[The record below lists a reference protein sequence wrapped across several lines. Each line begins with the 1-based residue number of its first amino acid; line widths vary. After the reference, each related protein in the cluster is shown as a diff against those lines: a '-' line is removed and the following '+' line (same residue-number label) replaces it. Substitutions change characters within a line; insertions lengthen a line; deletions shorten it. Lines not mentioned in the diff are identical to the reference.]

1 MDKYSIKKR
10 ILQLK
15 EEINFHNKLYY
26 DESKNIISD
35 YEYDLKIKELIDLE
49 NSNPEFRS
57 LDSPSVKVGGKITKS
72 FETFNHTQPMLSLSN
87 TYSDQDLTDFDKRVK
102 KILKVEEIDYLC
114 ELKYDGVALSI
125 SYENGLFK
133 RALTRGDGSKGDDIS
148 NNAMTIKTLPLKLS
162 KEVSLEVR
170 GEGFISKSNFIKLNK
185 DKKDKKEE
193 VFSNPRNT
201 ASGSLKMQDSS
212 VVSKRKIN
220 CFMYSL
226 VSVDE
231 NILTQED
238 SLQYLRHLGFNV
250 PDTFKR
256 CSNIKEVKD
265 YINHWEEKR
274 DTLDVET
281 DGIVIKVNNLDYQK
295 ILSNT
300 AKSPRWA
307 IAYKYKTESKKT
319 KVLDIQFQVGRTGAI
334 TPVALLEPV
343 ELGGSI
349 VKRASL
355 HNSNEID
362 RLDIRIND
370 RVFIEKGGEIIPK
383 ITRVDFNERDLN
395 SQEFKFIKR
404 CPSCNTELK
413 SVEDQAIHYCPN
425 YKKCP
430 PQVSGRIEHFISKNA
445 MDIEHVGPET
455 IKGLINQKLLND
467 ISDLYKLTY
476 DEIIGIELKIDGEN
490 KVRSLKHKSCQN
502 IISSIHK
509 SKNNDF
515 SNVLFGL
522 GIRYVGKTT
531 AEKLAKYFKNIENIK
546 CASFEELIHVEE
558 IGDKIAES
566 LVKYFSD
573 QENLMILD
581 NLEKSGLKLDYK
593 EKNLVKSDKLS
604 GKKFV
609 ISGTFKN
616 FSRDEIKI
624 EIEKNGG
631 KVSKS
636 LSSKTSFLLAGDN
649 MGPKK
654 KNKAEDLQ
662 IMIINENQFIKL
674 IENEIHI
681 KESK

>member
-238 SLQYLRHLGFNV
+238 SLKYLRHLGFNV

-295 ILSNT
+295 ILGNT

>member
-10 ILQLK
+10 ILQLRD
-15 EEINFHNKLYY
+15 EINFHNKLYY

-49 NSNPEFRS
+49 NLNPELKS
-57 LDSPSVKVGGKITKS
+57 LDSPSVKIGGKITKS

-87 TYSDQDLTDFDKRVK
+87 TYSDQDLIDFDKRVK
-102 KILKVEEIDYLC
+102 KILEVEELDYLC

-125 SYENGLFK
+125 LYENGLFK

-162 KEVSLEVR
+162 EEVNIEVR
-170 GEGFISKSNFIKLNK
+170 GEGFISKSNFVKLNK
-185 DKKDKKEE
+185 EKKDKQEE

-212 VVSKRKIN
+212 AVSKRKIN

-231 NILTQED
+231 NILTQEE
-238 SLQYLRHLGFNV
+238 SLKYLRDLGFNV

-256 CSNIKEVKD
+256 CSNIYEIKE
-265 YINHWEEKR
+265 YINYWEEKR
-274 DTLDVET
+274 DSLDVET
-281 DGIVIKVNNLDYQK
+281 DGIVIKVNNLEYQK

-319 KVLDIQFQVGRTGAI
+319 KIRDIQFQVGRTGAI
-334 TPVALLEPV
+334 TPVALLDPV
-343 ELGGSI
+343 ELSGSI

-355 HNSNEID
+355 HNSNEIE

-370 RVFIEKGGEIIPK
+370 SVFIEKGGEIIPK
-383 ITRVDFNERDLN
+383 VTRVDFNERN
-395 SQEFKFIKR
+395 SKSEEFKFIKR
-404 CPSCNTELK
+404 CPSCDTELK

-455 IKGLINQKLLND
+455 VKGLINQKLLND

-476 DEIIGIELKIDGEN
+476 DDIIGLELKIDGEN

-502 IISSIHK
+502 IINSIEK
-509 SKNNDF
+509 SKNNNF
-515 SNVLFGL
+515 SKVLFGL

-531 AEKLAKYFKNIENIK
+531 AEKLAKHFKNIENIK
-546 CASFEELIHVEE
+546 CANFDQLTNVEE
-558 IGDKIAES
+558 IGDKIARS
-566 LVKYFSD
+566 LVKYFND
-573 QENLMILD
+573 QGNLIILD
-581 NLEKSGLKLDYK
+581 DLAKAGLKLNYE
-593 EKNLVKSDKLS
+593 EKNLLKSDKLS

-609 ISGTFKN
+609 ISGTFEN
-616 FSRDEIKI
+616 FSREEMKI

-631 KVSKS
+631 KVSNS
-636 LSSKTSFLLAGDN
+636 LSSKTSFLLAGEN

-654 KNKAEDLQ
+654 KIKAQELN
-662 IMIINENQFIKL
+662 IIIINENEFIKL
-674 IENEIHI
+674 I
-681 KESK
+681 

>member
-10 ILQLK
+10 ILQLR

-26 DESKNIISD
+26 DKSKNIISD

-102 KILKVEEIDYLC
+102 KILKVEEVDYLC

-162 KEVSLEVR
+162 NEVSLEVR

-185 DKKDKKEE
+185 DKKDKREE

-238 SLQYLRHLGFNV
+238 SLKYLRDLGFNV

-274 DTLDVET
+274 DSLDVET

-319 KVLDIQFQVGRTGAI
+319 KVIDIQFQVGRTGAI

-343 ELGGSI
+343 ELSGSI

-370 RVFIEKGGEIIPK
+370 KVFIEKGGEIIPK
-383 ITRVDFNERDLN
+383 ITRVDFNERGLK
-395 SQEFKFIKR
+395 SQEFIFIKR

-413 SVEDQAIHYCPN
+413 SVENQAIHYCPN

-476 DEIIGIELKIDGEN
+476 DEIIGLELKIDGEN

-546 CASFEELIHVEE
+546 CASFDELIHVEE

-609 ISGTFKN
+609 ISGTFEN

-636 LSSKTSFLLAGDN
+636 LSSKTSFLIAGDN

-654 KNKAEDLQ
+654 KIKAEDLQ

>member
-1 MDKYSIKKR
+1 MDKNSVKKR
-10 ILQLK
+10 ILQLRD
-15 EEINFHNKLYY
+15 EINFHNKLYY

-35 YEYDLKIKELIDLE
+35 YEYDTKIKELIDLE
-49 NSNPEFRS
+49 NLNPEFKS

-72 FETFNHTQPMLSLSN
+72 FQTFDHIQPMLSLSN
-87 TYSDQDLTDFDKRVK
+87 TYSDQDLFDFDKRVK
-102 KILKVEEIDYLC
+102 KILGVDEIEYLC

-125 SYENGLFK
+125 SYNNGLFN

-162 KEVSLEVR
+162 EAVNLEVR
-170 GEGFISKSNFIKLNK
+170 GEAFISKSNFNKLNK

-212 VVSKRKIN
+212 IVSERKIN

-231 NILTQED
+231 NILTQEK
-238 SLQYLRHLGFNV
+238 SLKYLMDLGFNV
-250 PDTFKR
+250 PDTYKR
-256 CSNIKEVKD
+256 CSDINEVKD
-265 YINHWEEKR
+265 YINYWEEKR
-274 DTLDVET
+274 DGLDVET
-281 DGIVIKVNNLDYQK
+281 DGIVIKVNSLKYQK

-307 IAYKYKTESKKT
+307 IAYKYKSESKKT
-319 KVLDIQFQVGRTGAI
+319 RVIDIQFQVGRTGAI
-334 TPVALLEPV
+334 TPVAILDPI

-355 HNSNEID
+355 HNSNEIE

-383 ITRVDFNERDLN
+383 VTKVDFRERV
-395 SQEFKFIKR
+395 SKSEEFVFITR
-404 CPSCNTELK
+404 CPSCDTLLK

-425 YKKCP
+425 YKKCT

-445 MDIEHVGPET
+445 MDIEHIGPET
-455 IKGLINQKLLND
+455 VKGLINKKLLND
-467 ISDLYKLTY
+467 ISDLYKLKY
-476 DEIIGIELKIDGEN
+476 EKIIGLELKIDGEN

-502 IISSIHK
+502 IINSIEK
-509 SKNNDF
+509 SKKNNF

-546 CASFEELIHVEE
+546 SANFDQLTDVEE

-566 LVKYFSD
+566 LVKYFND
-573 QENLMILD
+573 QENLIIL
-581 NLEKSGLKLDYK
+581 E
-593 EKNLVKSDKLS
+593 NLVKAGLKFDYEEKKLLESDKLS
-604 GKKFV
+604 GQIFV
-609 ISGTFKN
+609 ISGTFEN
-616 FSRDEIKI
+616 FSREQIKL
-624 EIEKNGG
+624 EIEKNSG

-636 LSSKTSFLLAGDN
+636 LSSKTSYLLAGEN

-654 KNKAEDLQ
+654 KIKAEELK

-674 IENEIHI
+674 I
-681 KESK
+681 

>member
-238 SLQYLRHLGFNV
+238 SLKYLRDLGFNV

-295 ILSNT
+295 ILGNT

-546 CASFEELIHVEE
+546 GASFEELIHVEE

-654 KNKAEDLQ
+654 KIKAEELQ

-674 IENEIHI
+674 I
-681 KESK
+681 

>member
-10 ILQLK
+10 ILQLR

-238 SLQYLRHLGFNV
+238 SLKYLRDLGFNV

-319 KVLDIQFQVGRTGAI
+319 KVIDIQFQVGRTGAI

-383 ITRVDFNERDLN
+383 ITKVDFTERDLN

-404 CPSCNTELK
+404 CPSCSTELK

-476 DEIIGIELKIDGEN
+476 DEIIGLELKIDGEN

-502 IISSIHK
+502 IISSIHR

-604 GKKFV
+604 GKRFV
-609 ISGTFKN
+609 ISGTFEN
-616 FSRDEIKI
+616 FSREEIKI
-624 EIEKNGG
+624 ESEKNGG

-654 KNKAEDLQ
+654 KIKAEELQ

-681 KESK
+681 KGSK

>member
-1 MDKYSIKKR
+1 M
-10 ILQLK
+10 
-15 EEINFHNKLYY
+15 NFHNKLYY
-26 DESKNIISD
+26 DKSKNIISD

-102 KILKVEEIDYLC
+102 KILKVEEVDYLC

-162 KEVSLEVR
+162 NEVSLEVR

-185 DKKDKKEE
+185 DKKDKREE

-238 SLQYLRHLGFNV
+238 SLKYLRDLGFNV

-274 DTLDVET
+274 DSLDVET

-319 KVLDIQFQVGRTGAI
+319 KVIDIQFQVGRTGAI

-343 ELGGSI
+343 ELSGSI

-370 RVFIEKGGEIIPK
+370 KVFIEKGGEIIPK
-383 ITRVDFNERDLN
+383 ITRVDFNERGLK
-395 SQEFKFIKR
+395 SQEFIFIKR

-413 SVEDQAIHYCPN
+413 SVENQAIHYCPN

-476 DEIIGIELKIDGEN
+476 DEIIGLELKIDGEN

-509 SKNNDF
+509 SKNNNF

-609 ISGTFKN
+609 ISGTFEN

-636 LSSKTSFLLAGDN
+636 LSSKTSFLIAGDN

-654 KNKAEDLQ
+654 KIKAEDLQ

>member
-10 ILQLK
+10 ILQLR

-87 TYSDQDLTDFDKRVK
+87 TYSDQDLTDFEKRVK

-162 KEVSLEVR
+162 EEVNLEVR
-170 GEGFISKSNFIKLNK
+170 GEGFISKSNFIKLNE

-212 VVSKRKIN
+212 VVFKRKIN

-226 VSVDE
+226 VSADE

-238 SLQYLRHLGFNV
+238 SLKYLRDLGFNV

-281 DGIVIKVNNLDYQK
+281 DGIVIKVNNLNYQK

-319 KVLDIQFQVGRTGAI
+319 KVIDIQFQVGRTGAI

-383 ITRVDFNERDLN
+383 VTRVDFNERDLK

-404 CPSCNTELK
+404 CPSCDTELK
-413 SVEDQAIHYCPN
+413 SVEDQAVHYCPN

-476 DEIIGIELKIDGEN
+476 NKIIGLELKIDGEN

-502 IISSIHK
+502 IINSIHK

-515 SNVLFGL
+515 SKVLFGL

-546 CASFEELIHVEE
+546 IASFDELIHLEE

-609 ISGTFKN
+609 ISGTFEN
-616 FSRDEIKI
+616 FSREEIKI

-636 LSSKTSFLLAGDN
+636 LSSKTSYLLAGDN

-654 KNKAEDLQ
+654 KIKAEELK
-662 IMIINENQFIKL
+662 IIVINENQFIKL

>member
-10 ILQLK
+10 ILQLR

-35 YEYDLKIKELIDLE
+35 YEYDIKIKELIDLE

-102 KILKVEEIDYLC
+102 KILKVEEVDYLC

-212 VVSKRKIN
+212 VVFKRKIN

-226 VSVDE
+226 VSADE

-238 SLQYLRHLGFNV
+238 SLKYLRDLGFNV

-265 YINHWEEKR
+265 YINYWEEKR

-319 KVLDIQFQVGRTGAI
+319 KVIDIQFQVGRTGAI

-383 ITRVDFNERDLN
+383 VTRVDFTERDLK
-395 SQEFKFIKR
+395 SQEFIFIKR
-404 CPSCNTELK
+404 CPSCDTELK
-413 SVEDQAIHYCPN
+413 SVEDQAVHYCPN

-476 DEIIGIELKIDGEN
+476 NKIIGLELKIDGEN

-502 IISSIHK
+502 IINSIHK

-515 SNVLFGL
+515 SKVLFGL

-546 CASFEELIHVEE
+546 IASFDELIHLEE

-604 GKKFV
+604 GKRFV

-636 LSSKTSFLLAGDN
+636 LSSKTSYLLAGDN

-654 KNKAEDLQ
+654 KIKAEELQ

>member
-238 SLQYLRHLGFNV
+238 SLKYLRHLGFNV

-295 ILSNT
+295 ILGNT

-476 DEIIGIELKIDGEN
+476 DEIIGLELKIDGEN

-654 KNKAEDLQ
+654 KIKAEELQ

-674 IENEIHI
+674 I
-681 KESK
+681 

>member
-1 MDKYSIKKR
+1 MDKYSIRKR
-10 ILQLK
+10 ILQLRN
-15 EEINFHNKLYY
+15 EINFHNKLYY

-49 NSNPEFRS
+49 NLNPELKS
-57 LDSPSVKVGGKITKS
+57 LDSPSVKIGGKITKS

-87 TYSDQDLTDFDKRVK
+87 TYSDQDLIDFDKRVK
-102 KILKVEEIDYLC
+102 KILEVEELDYLC

-125 SYENGLFK
+125 LYENGLFK

-162 KEVSLEVR
+162 EEVNIEVR
-170 GEGFISKSNFIKLNK
+170 GEGFISKSNFVKLNK
-185 DKKDKKEE
+185 EKKDKQEE

-212 VVSKRKIN
+212 AVSKRKIN

-231 NILTQED
+231 NILTQEE
-238 SLQYLRHLGFNV
+238 SLKYLRGLGFNV

-256 CSNIKEVKD
+256 CSNIYEIKE
-265 YINHWEEKR
+265 YINYWEEKR
-274 DTLDVET
+274 DSLDVET
-281 DGIVIKVNNLDYQK
+281 DGIVIKVNNLKYQK

-319 KVLDIQFQVGRTGAI
+319 KIRDIQFQVGRTGAI
-334 TPVALLEPV
+334 TPVALLDPV
-343 ELGGSI
+343 ELSGSI

-355 HNSNEID
+355 HNSNEIE

-370 RVFIEKGGEIIPK
+370 SVFIEKGGEIIPK
-383 ITRVDFNERDLN
+383 VTRVDFNERN
-395 SQEFKFIKR
+395 SKSEEFKFIKR
-404 CPSCNTELK
+404 CPSCDTELK

-455 IKGLINQKLLND
+455 VKGLINQKLLND

-476 DEIIGIELKIDGEN
+476 DDIIGLELKIDGEN

-502 IISSIHK
+502 IINSIEK
-509 SKNNDF
+509 SKNNNF
-515 SNVLFGL
+515 SKVLFGL

-531 AEKLAKYFKNIENIK
+531 AEKLAKHFKNIENIK
-546 CASFEELIHVEE
+546 CANFDQLTNVEE
-558 IGDKIAES
+558 IGDKIAKS
-566 LVKYFSD
+566 LVKYFND
-573 QENLMILD
+573 QENLIILD
-581 NLEKSGLKLDYK
+581 DLAKAGLKLNYE
-593 EKNLVKSDKLS
+593 EKNLLKSDKLS

-609 ISGTFKN
+609 ISGTFEN
-616 FSRDEIKI
+616 FSREEMKI

-631 KVSKS
+631 KVSNS

-654 KNKAEDLQ
+654 KIKAEELN
-662 IMIINENQFIKL
+662 IIIINENEFIKL
-674 IENEIHI
+674 I
-681 KESK
+681 

>member
-10 ILQLK
+10 ILQLRD
-15 EEINFHNKLYY
+15 EINFHNKLYY

-49 NSNPEFRS
+49 NLNPELKS
-57 LDSPSVKVGGKITKS
+57 LDSPSVKIGGKITKS

-87 TYSDQDLTDFDKRVK
+87 TYSDQDLIDFDKRVK
-102 KILKVEEIDYLC
+102 KILEVEELDYIC

-125 SYENGLFK
+125 LYENGLFK

-162 KEVSLEVR
+162 EKVNIEVR
-170 GEGFISKSNFIKLNK
+170 GEGFISKSNFVKLNK
-185 DKKDKKEE
+185 EKKDKQEE

-212 VVSKRKIN
+212 AVSKRKIN

-231 NILTQED
+231 NILTQEE
-238 SLQYLRHLGFNV
+238 SLKYLRDLGFNV

-256 CSNIKEVKD
+256 CSNIYEIKE
-265 YINHWEEKR
+265 YINYWEEKR
-274 DTLDVET
+274 DSLDVET
-281 DGIVIKVNNLDYQK
+281 DGIVIKVNNLEYQK

-319 KVLDIQFQVGRTGAI
+319 KIRDIQFQVGRTGAI
-334 TPVALLEPV
+334 TPVALLDPV
-343 ELGGSI
+343 ELSGSI

-355 HNSNEID
+355 HNSNEIE

-370 RVFIEKGGEIIPK
+370 SVFIEKGGEIIPK
-383 ITRVDFNERDLN
+383 VTRVDFNERN
-395 SQEFKFIKR
+395 SKSEEFKFIKR
-404 CPSCNTELK
+404 CPSCDTELK

-455 IKGLINQKLLND
+455 VKGLINQKLLND

-476 DEIIGIELKIDGEN
+476 DDIIGLELKIDGEN

-502 IISSIHK
+502 IINSIEK
-509 SKNNDF
+509 SKNNNF
-515 SNVLFGL
+515 SKVLFGL

-531 AEKLAKYFKNIENIK
+531 AEKLAKHFKNIENIK
-546 CASFEELIHVEE
+546 CANFDQLTNVEE
-558 IGDKIAES
+558 IGDKIAKS
-566 LVKYFSD
+566 LVKYFND
-573 QENLMILD
+573 QENLIILD
-581 NLEKSGLKLDYK
+581 DLAKAGLKLNYE
-593 EKNLVKSDKLS
+593 EKNLLKSDKLS

-609 ISGTFKN
+609 ISGTFEN
-616 FSRDEIKI
+616 FSREEMKI

-631 KVSKS
+631 KVSNS
-636 LSSKTSFLLAGDN
+636 LSSKTSFLLAGEN

-654 KNKAEDLQ
+654 KIKAQELN
-662 IMIINENQFIKL
+662 IIIINENEFIKL
-674 IENEIHI
+674 I
-681 KESK
+681 

>member
-1 MDKYSIKKR
+1 MEKYSIKKR
-10 ILQLK
+10 ILQLR

-238 SLQYLRHLGFNV
+238 SLKYLRHLGFNV

-274 DTLDVET
+274 DSLDVET

-319 KVLDIQFQVGRTGAI
+319 KVIDIQFQVGRTGAI

-370 RVFIEKGGEIIPK
+370 KVFIEKGGEIIPK
-383 ITRVDFNERDLN
+383 ITRVDFNERGLK
-395 SQEFKFIKR
+395 SQEFIFIKR

-413 SVEDQAIHYCPN
+413 SVENQAIHYCPN
-425 YKKCP
+425 DKKCP

-476 DEIIGIELKIDGEN
+476 DEIIDLELKIDGEN

-573 QENLMILD
+573 EENLIILD

-593 EKNLVKSDKLS
+593 EKNLVK
-604 GKKFV
+604 
-609 ISGTFKN
+609 
-616 FSRDEIKI
+616 
-624 EIEKNGG
+624 
-631 KVSKS
+631 
-636 LSSKTSFLLAGDN
+636 
-649 MGPKK
+649 
-654 KNKAEDLQ
+654 
-662 IMIINENQFIKL
+662 
-674 IENEIHI
+674 
-681 KESK
+681 

>member
-1 MDKYSIKKR
+1 MDKYSVKKR
-10 ILQLK
+10 ILQLR

-238 SLQYLRHLGFNV
+238 SLKYLRHLGLNV

-476 DEIIGIELKIDGEN
+476 DEIIGLELKIDGEN

-509 SKNNDF
+509 SKNNNF

-609 ISGTFKN
+609 ISGTFEN

-636 LSSKTSFLLAGDN
+636 LSSKTSFLIAGDN

-654 KNKAEDLQ
+654 KIKAEDLQ

>member
-238 SLQYLRHLGFNV
+238 SLKYLRHLGFNV

>member
-10 ILQLK
+10 ILQLR

-26 DESKNIISD
+26 DKSKNIISD

-102 KILKVEEIDYLC
+102 KILKVEEVDYLC

-162 KEVSLEVR
+162 NEVSLEVR

-185 DKKDKKEE
+185 DKKDKREE

-238 SLQYLRHLGFNV
+238 SLKYLRDLGFNV

-274 DTLDVET
+274 DSLDVET

-319 KVLDIQFQVGRTGAI
+319 KVIDIQFQVGRTGAI

-370 RVFIEKGGEIIPK
+370 KVFIEKGGEIIPK
-383 ITRVDFNERDLN
+383 ITRVDFNERGLK
-395 SQEFKFIKR
+395 SQEFIFIKR

-413 SVEDQAIHYCPN
+413 SIEDQAIHYCPN

-476 DEIIGIELKIDGEN
+476 DEIIGLELKIDGEN

-609 ISGTFKN
+609 ISGTFEN

-636 LSSKTSFLLAGDN
+636 LSSKTSFLIAGDN

-654 KNKAEDLQ
+654 KIKAEDLQ

>member
-1 MDKYSIKKR
+1 MDKNSIKKR
-10 ILQLK
+10 ILQLRK
-15 EEINFHNKLYY
+15 EINFHNKLYY

-35 YEYDLKIKELIDLE
+35 YDYDIKLKELIDLE
-49 NSNPEFRS
+49 NLDPEFRS
-57 LDSPSVKVGGKITKS
+57 LDSPSIKVGGKITKN
-72 FETFNHTQPMLSLSN
+72 FQTYDHTQPMLSLSN
-87 TYSDQDLTDFDKRVK
+87 TYSDQDLIDFDKRVK
-102 KILKVEEIDYLC
+102 KKLGVEKVDYLC

-125 SYENGLFK
+125 SYQNGLFK

-162 KEVSLEVR
+162 EDVSLEVR
-170 GEGFISKSNFIKLNK
+170 GEGFISKSNFIKLNQE
-185 DKKDKKEE
+185 KKDKKEE

-212 VVSKRKIN
+212 IVSKRKIN

-226 VSVDE
+226 ISVNK
-231 NILTQED
+231 NILTQEE
-238 SLQYLRHLGFNV
+238 SLKYIKDLGFNV
-250 PDTFKR
+250 PDTFKK
-256 CSNIKEVKD
+256 CSNINEVKD
-265 YINHWEEKR
+265 YINYWEEKR
-274 DTLDVET
+274 EDLDVET
-281 DGIVIKVNNLDYQK
+281 DGIVIKVNNLEYQK
-295 ILSNT
+295 KLSNT

-307 IAYKYKTESKKT
+307 IAFKYKTESKKT
-319 KVLDIQFQVGRTGAI
+319 RVLDIQFQVGRTGAI
-334 TPVALLEPV
+334 TPVALLDPI

-355 HNSNEID
+355 HNSNEIE

-370 RVFIEKGGEIIPK
+370 KVFIEKGGEIIPK
-383 ITRVDFNERDLN
+383 ITKVDINERDLN
-395 SQEFKFIKR
+395 SEEFKFIKK
-404 CPSCNTELK
+404 CPSCDTQLK

-467 ISDLYKLTY
+467 ISDLYKLKY
-476 DEIIGIELKIDGEN
+476 EEIVGLELKIEGEN

-502 IISSIHK
+502 IINSIKK
-509 SKNNDF
+509 SKSNNF
-515 SNVLFGL
+515 SNILFGL

-531 AEKLAKYFKNIENIK
+531 AEKLAKHFKQIENIK
-546 CASFEELIHVEE
+546 SASFEELTNVEE

-566 LVKYFSD
+566 LVKYFND
-573 QENLMILD
+573 QENLLIIK
-581 NLEKSGLKLDYK
+581 NLEKAGLKLYITED
-593 EKNLVKSDKLS
+593 NLLKSDKLS
-604 GKKFV
+604 GKIFV
-609 ISGTFKN
+609 ISGTFQSY
-616 FSRDEIKI
+616 SRDDIKM

-649 MGPKK
+649 MGPMKK
-654 KNKAEDLQ
+654 LKAEELK

-674 IENEIHI
+674 V
-681 KESK
+681 

>member
-1 MDKYSIKKR
+1 MDKYSIRKR
-10 ILQLK
+10 ILQLRN
-15 EEINFHNKLYY
+15 EINFHNKLYY

-49 NSNPEFRS
+49 NLNPELKS
-57 LDSPSVKVGGKITKS
+57 LDSPSVKIGGKITKS

-87 TYSDQDLTDFDKRVK
+87 TYSDQDLIDFDKRVK
-102 KILKVEEIDYLC
+102 KILEVEELDYIC

-125 SYENGLFK
+125 LYENGLFK

-162 KEVSLEVR
+162 EEVNIEVR
-170 GEGFISKSNFIKLNK
+170 GEGFISKSNFVKLNK
-185 DKKDKKEE
+185 EKKDKQEE

-212 VVSKRKIN
+212 AVSKRKIN

-231 NILTQED
+231 NILTQEE
-238 SLQYLRHLGFNV
+238 SLKYLRDLGFNV

-256 CSNIKEVKD
+256 CSNIYEIKE
-265 YINHWEEKR
+265 YINYWEEKR
-274 DTLDVET
+274 DSLDVET
-281 DGIVIKVNNLDYQK
+281 DGIVIKVNNLEYQK

-319 KVLDIQFQVGRTGAI
+319 KIRDIQFQVGRTGAI
-334 TPVALLEPV
+334 TPVALLDPV
-343 ELGGSI
+343 ELSGSI

-355 HNSNEID
+355 HNSNEIE

-370 RVFIEKGGEIIPK
+370 SVFIEKGGEIIPK
-383 ITRVDFNERDLN
+383 VTRVDFNERN
-395 SQEFKFIKR
+395 SKSEEFKFIKR
-404 CPSCNTELK
+404 CPSCDTELK

-502 IISSIHK
+502 IINSIEK
-509 SKNNDF
+509 SKNNNF
-515 SNVLFGL
+515 SKVLFGL

-531 AEKLAKYFKNIENIK
+531 AEKLAKHFKNIENIK
-546 CASFEELIHVEE
+546 CANFDQLTNVEE
-558 IGDKIAES
+558 IGDKIAKS
-566 LVKYFSD
+566 LVKYFND
-573 QENLMILD
+573 QENLIILD
-581 NLEKSGLKLDYK
+581 DLAKAGLKLNYE
-593 EKNLVKSDKLS
+593 EKNLLKSDKLS

-609 ISGTFKN
+609 ISGTFEN
-616 FSRDEIKI
+616 FSREEMKI

-631 KVSKS
+631 KVSNS
-636 LSSKTSFLLAGDN
+636 LSSKTSFLLAGEN

-654 KNKAEDLQ
+654 KIKAQELN
-662 IMIINENQFIKL
+662 IIIINENEFIKL
-674 IENEIHI
+674 I
-681 KESK
+681 

>member
-10 ILQLK
+10 ILQLR

-238 SLQYLRHLGFNV
+238 SLKYLRHLGFNV

-295 ILSNT
+295 ILGNT

-319 KVLDIQFQVGRTGAI
+319 KVIDIQFQVGRTGAI

-654 KNKAEDLQ
+654 KIKAEDLQ

>member
-10 ILQLK
+10 ILQLRD
-15 EEINFHNKLYY
+15 EINFHNKLYY

-49 NSNPEFRS
+49 NLNPELKS
-57 LDSPSVKVGGKITKS
+57 LDSPSVKIGGKITKS

-87 TYSDQDLTDFDKRVK
+87 TYSDKDLIDFDKRVK
-102 KILKVEEIDYLC
+102 KILEVEELDYIC

-125 SYENGLFK
+125 LYENGLFK

-162 KEVSLEVR
+162 EKVNIEVR
-170 GEGFISKSNFIKLNK
+170 GEGFISKSNFVKLNK
-185 DKKDKKEE
+185 EKKDKQEE

-212 VVSKRKIN
+212 AVSKRKIN

-231 NILTQED
+231 NILTQEE
-238 SLQYLRHLGFNV
+238 SLKYLRDLGFNV

-256 CSNIKEVKD
+256 CSNIYEIKK
-265 YINHWEEKR
+265 YINYWEEKR
-274 DTLDVET
+274 DSLDVET
-281 DGIVIKVNNLDYQK
+281 DGIVIKVNNLEYQK

-319 KVLDIQFQVGRTGAI
+319 KIRDIQFQVGRTGAI
-334 TPVALLEPV
+334 TPVALLDPV
-343 ELGGSI
+343 ELSGSI

-355 HNSNEID
+355 HNSNEIE

-370 RVFIEKGGEIIPK
+370 SVFIEKGGEIIPK
-383 ITRVDFNERDLN
+383 VTRVDFNERN
-395 SQEFKFIKR
+395 SKSEEFKFIKR
-404 CPSCNTELK
+404 CPSCDTELK

-455 IKGLINQKLLND
+455 VKGLINQKLLND

-476 DEIIGIELKIDGEN
+476 DDIIGLELKIDGEN

-502 IISSIHK
+502 IINSIEK
-509 SKNNDF
+509 SKNNNF
-515 SNVLFGL
+515 SKVLFGL

-531 AEKLAKYFKNIENIK
+531 AEKLAKHFKNIENIK
-546 CASFEELIHVEE
+546 CANFDQLTNVEE
-558 IGDKIAES
+558 IGDKIAKS
-566 LVKYFSD
+566 LVKYFND
-573 QENLMILD
+573 QGNLIILD
-581 NLEKSGLKLDYK
+581 DLAKAGLKLNYE
-593 EKNLVKSDKLS
+593 EKNLLKSDKLS

-609 ISGTFKN
+609 ISGTFEN
-616 FSRDEIKI
+616 FSREEMKI

-631 KVSKS
+631 KVSNS

-654 KNKAEDLQ
+654 KIKAQELN
-662 IMIINENQFIKL
+662 IIIINENEFIKL
-674 IENEIHI
+674 I
-681 KESK
+681 

>member
-1 MDKYSIKKR
+1 MDKYSVKKR
-10 ILQLK
+10 ILQLR

-162 KEVSLEVR
+162 EEVNLEVR

-238 SLQYLRHLGFNV
+238 SLKYLRHLGLNV

-319 KVLDIQFQVGRTGAI
+319 KVIDIQFQVGRTGAI

-370 RVFIEKGGEIIPK
+370 KVFIEKGGEIIPK
-383 ITRVDFNERDLN
+383 ITRVDFNERGLK
-395 SQEFKFIKR
+395 SQEFIFIKR

-413 SVEDQAIHYCPN
+413 SVENQAIHYCPN

-476 DEIIGIELKIDGEN
+476 DEIIGLELKIDGEN

-609 ISGTFKN
+609 ISGTFEN

-636 LSSKTSFLLAGDN
+636 LSSKTSFLIAGDN

-654 KNKAEDLQ
+654 KIKAEDLQ

>member
-10 ILQLK
+10 ILQLRD
-15 EEINFHNKLYY
+15 EINFHNKLYY

-49 NSNPEFRS
+49 NLNPELKS
-57 LDSPSVKVGGKITKS
+57 LDSPSVKIGGKITKS

-87 TYSDQDLTDFDKRVK
+87 TYSDQDIIDFDKRVK
-102 KILKVEEIDYLC
+102 KILEVEELDYLC

-125 SYENGLFK
+125 LYENGLFK

-162 KEVSLEVR
+162 EEVNIEVR
-170 GEGFISKSNFIKLNK
+170 GEGFISKSNFVKLNK
-185 DKKDKKEE
+185 EKKDKQEE

-212 VVSKRKIN
+212 AVSKRKIN

-231 NILTQED
+231 NILTQEE
-238 SLQYLRHLGFNV
+238 SLKYLRDLGFNV

-256 CSNIKEVKD
+256 CSNIYEIKK
-265 YINHWEEKR
+265 YINYWEEKR
-274 DTLDVET
+274 DSLDVET
-281 DGIVIKVNNLDYQK
+281 DGIVIKVNNLEYQK

-319 KVLDIQFQVGRTGAI
+319 KIRDIQFQVGRTGAI
-334 TPVALLEPV
+334 TPVALLDPV
-343 ELGGSI
+343 ELSGSI

-355 HNSNEID
+355 HNSNEIE

-370 RVFIEKGGEIIPK
+370 SVFIEKGGEIIPK
-383 ITRVDFNERDLN
+383 VTRVDFNERN
-395 SQEFKFIKR
+395 SKSEEFKFIKR
-404 CPSCNTELK
+404 CPSCDTELK

-455 IKGLINQKLLND
+455 VKGLINQKLLND

-476 DEIIGIELKIDGEN
+476 DDIIGLELKIDGEN

-502 IISSIHK
+502 IINSIEK
-509 SKNNDF
+509 SKNNNF
-515 SNVLFGL
+515 SKVLFGL

-531 AEKLAKYFKNIENIK
+531 AEKLAKHFKNIENIK
-546 CASFEELIHVEE
+546 CANFDQLTNVEE
-558 IGDKIAES
+558 IGDKIAKS
-566 LVKYFSD
+566 LVKYFND
-573 QENLMILD
+573 QGNIIILD
-581 NLEKSGLKLDYK
+581 DLAKAGLKLNYE
-593 EKNLVKSDKLS
+593 EKNLLKSDKLS

-609 ISGTFKN
+609 ISGTFEN
-616 FSRDEIKI
+616 FSREEMKI

-631 KVSKS
+631 KVSNS
-636 LSSKTSFLLAGDN
+636 LSSKTSFLLAGEN

-654 KNKAEDLQ
+654 KIKAQELN
-662 IMIINENQFIKL
+662 IIIINENEFIKL
-674 IENEIHI
+674 I
-681 KESK
+681 

>member
-10 ILQLK
+10 ILQLRD
-15 EEINFHNKLYY
+15 EINFHNKLYY

-49 NSNPEFRS
+49 NLNPELKS
-57 LDSPSVKVGGKITKS
+57 LDSPSVKIGGKITKS

-87 TYSDQDLTDFDKRVK
+87 TYSDQDLIDFDKRVK
-102 KILKVEEIDYLC
+102 KILEVEELDYIC

-125 SYENGLFK
+125 LYENGLFK

-162 KEVSLEVR
+162 EEVNIEVR
-170 GEGFISKSNFIKLNK
+170 GEGFISKSNFVKLNK
-185 DKKDKKEE
+185 EKKDKQEE

-212 VVSKRKIN
+212 AVSKRKIN

-231 NILTQED
+231 NILTQEE
-238 SLQYLRHLGFNV
+238 SLKYLRDLGFNV

-256 CSNIKEVKD
+256 CSNIYEIKE
-265 YINHWEEKR
+265 YINYWEEKR
-274 DTLDVET
+274 DSLDVET
-281 DGIVIKVNNLDYQK
+281 DGIVIKVNNLEYQK

-319 KVLDIQFQVGRTGAI
+319 KIRDIQFQVGRTGAI
-334 TPVALLEPV
+334 TPVALLDPV
-343 ELGGSI
+343 ELSGSI

-355 HNSNEID
+355 HNSNEIE

-370 RVFIEKGGEIIPK
+370 SVFIEKGGEIIPK
-383 ITRVDFNERDLN
+383 VTRVDFNERN
-395 SQEFKFIKR
+395 SKSEEFKFIKR
-404 CPSCNTELK
+404 CPSCDTELK

-455 IKGLINQKLLND
+455 VKGLINQKLLND

-476 DEIIGIELKIDGEN
+476 DDIIGLELKIDGEN

-502 IISSIHK
+502 IINSIEK
-509 SKNNDF
+509 SKNNNF
-515 SNVLFGL
+515 SKVLFGL

-531 AEKLAKYFKNIENIK
+531 AEKLAKHFKNIENIK
-546 CASFEELIHVEE
+546 CANFDQLTNVEE
-558 IGDKIAES
+558 IGDKIAKS
-566 LVKYFSD
+566 LVKYFND
-573 QENLMILD
+573 QGNIIILD
-581 NLEKSGLKLDYK
+581 DLAKAGLKLNYE
-593 EKNLVKSDKLS
+593 EKNLLKSDKLS

-609 ISGTFKN
+609 ISGTFEN
-616 FSRDEIKI
+616 FSREEMKI

-631 KVSKS
+631 KVSNS
-636 LSSKTSFLLAGDN
+636 LSSKTSFLLAGEN

-654 KNKAEDLQ
+654 KIKAQELN
-662 IMIINENQFIKL
+662 IIIINENEFIKL
-674 IENEIHI
+674 I
-681 KESK
+681 

>member
-10 ILQLK
+10 ILQLR

-162 KEVSLEVR
+162 NEVSLEVR

-238 SLQYLRHLGFNV
+238 SLKYLRDLGFNV

-274 DTLDVET
+274 DSLDVET

-383 ITRVDFNERDLN
+383 ITRVDFNERGLK
-395 SQEFKFIKR
+395 SQEFIFIKR

-476 DEIIGIELKIDGEN
+476 DEIIGLELKIDGEN

-509 SKNNDF
+509 SKNNNF

-609 ISGTFKN
+609 ISGTFEN

-636 LSSKTSFLLAGDN
+636 LSSKTSFLIAGDN

-654 KNKAEDLQ
+654 KIKAEDLQ